1 MDSKKLL
8 KAEKLEQLLIANWSQ
23 FIDSSQ
29 LIAFVLKCVQDHK
42 SNFAII
48 DCLEIKNKGITATIS
63 RCECTNK
70 GFLIWVEFVAT
81 ISNKQ
86 ISEGTIEC
94 YVPYN
99 DGIISLSNIIG
110 NIYNKN

>member
-8 KAEKLEQLLIANWSQ
+8 KEEKLEQLLIANWSQ
-23 FIDSSQ
+23 FIDGSQ
-29 LIAFVLKCVQDHK
+29 LIAFVLKSVQDHK
-42 SNFAII
+42 SNFAVI
-48 DCLEIKNKGITATIS
+48 DCFEMKNNGIKATIS

-70 GFLIWVEFVAT
+70 GFLIWIEFVAA

-94 YVPYN
+94 YVPYK

-110 NIYNKN
+110 NIYKKN